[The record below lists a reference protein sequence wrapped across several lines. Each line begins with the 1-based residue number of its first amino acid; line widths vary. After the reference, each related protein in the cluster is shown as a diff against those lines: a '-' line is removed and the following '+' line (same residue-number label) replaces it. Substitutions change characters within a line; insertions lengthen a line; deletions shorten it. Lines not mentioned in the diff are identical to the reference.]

1 MKKDMAMPKN
11 KLDKRFPYSLNH
23 TGLGK
28 LNLLRKQFNTM
39 SLQDTLDSCIDDCY
53 ARHYLMV
60 IQEAQ
65 RLAEPGNSI
74 RCAQRNARP
83 QG

>member
-1 MKKDMAMPKN
+1 MADSEKQ
-11 KLDKRFPYSLNH
+11 DKRFPYSLH
-23 TGLGK
+23 PFALGK

-53 ARHYLMV
+53 DRHYRSV
-60 IQEAQ
+60 ISGAEK
-65 RLAEPGNSI
+65 LAEPQNKI
-74 RCAQRNARP
+74 NTARNNARP